1 MGRGTSKGAAKRD
14 AAKQVYK
21 ILSVNDHVP
30 GAGDG
35 DDLVGYALKLSL
47 FLKRHE
53 TGNLTPFLHFVMSK
67 GIRDDAPVHIA
78 TVKCEHPMA
87 LHQSARPLN

>member
-1 MGRGTSKGAAKRD
+1 
-14 AAKQVYK
+14 
-21 ILSVNDHVP
+21 
-30 GAGDG
+30 
-35 DDLVGYALKLSL
+35 
-47 FLKRHE
+47 
-53 TGNLTPFLHFVMSK
+53 LHFVMSK